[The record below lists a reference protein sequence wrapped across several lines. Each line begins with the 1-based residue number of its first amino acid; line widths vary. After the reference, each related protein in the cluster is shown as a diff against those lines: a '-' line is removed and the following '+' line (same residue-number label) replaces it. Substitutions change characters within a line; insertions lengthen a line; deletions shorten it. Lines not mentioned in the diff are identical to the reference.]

1 MSVGMDRKVP
11 QRKLLGRRTLLGA
24 GVVGAAA
31 VVVLIGFAIVR
42 GAQPTVRVPLQT
54 VTIDQVEQGVFHDF
68 TPLRGKVVPHDTV
81 YLDAL
86 EGGQITRVLAHG
98 GDEVRAGQPLLT
110 FRNTELELDV
120 LDREGRL
127 VESITELQ
135 TYEKQLQDT
144 RLANEKAAAE
154 IDYNILR
161 LSRAADRRRV
171 LVAKDYI
178 SAESNDQL
186 RDELAYDQRLQPL
199 QDASN
204 AREEALRVRQLPQ
217 IHAQLASLQQD
228 LVITR
233 SKLDDLVVKAPVS
246 GQLADL
252 VDDIGQ
258 NYNRGD
264 RLGEVVAN
272 TGFKVSAEVDEY
284 YLGRVKVGQ
293 TATADIAGQTWR
305 LRVTRVYP
313 EVKDG
318 VFTVDLEFVGPTPAG
333 LLPGEAVDGKLSL
346 GGDQPALVLAAGPF
360 LDRTGGDWVMVL
372 DSSGRAAQRR
382 RIAIGRRNAEQV
394 EILSGLKPGDRV
406 ITSDYAAFEKAS
418 RVELT
423 G

>member
-1 MSVGMDRKVP
+1 MSADMDRKVP
-11 QRKLLGRRTLLGA
+11 RPRRRGQLLLGA
-24 GVVGAAA
+24 GLIGAVGA
-31 VVVLIGFAIVR
+31 VVLIGVAIIH

-54 VTIDQVEQGVFHDF
+54 VTIATVEPGVFHDF

-81 YLDAL
+81 FLDAL
-86 EGGQITRVLAHG
+86 EGGQVAQVMAHG
-98 GDEVRAGQPLLT
+98 GDQVRAGQPLIV

-127 VESITELQ
+127 IESITELQ
-135 TYEKQLQDT
+135 TYEKQLEDE
-144 RLANEKAAAE
+144 RLANAKAAAE

-161 LSRAADRRRV
+161 LGRAADRRRT
-171 LVAKDYI
+171 LAAKDYV
-178 SAESNDQL
+178 SAESNDQI

-199 QDASN
+199 QADSN
-204 AREEALRVRQLPQ
+204 AREAALRLRQLPEIQ
-217 IHAQLASLQQD
+217 ADLASLQKS
-228 LVITR
+228 LGITR
-233 SKLDDLVVKAPVS
+233 GKLDDLVVKAPVS

-252 VDDIGQ
+252 VDTIGQ

-264 RLGEVVAN
+264 RLGEIVAN
-272 TGFKVSAEVDEY
+272 TGFKVAAGIDEY
-284 YLGRVKVGQ
+284 YLGRVRAGQ

-318 VFTVDLEFVGPTPAG
+318 AFTVDMEFVGPAPAG

-346 GGDQPALVLAAGPF
+346 GGDRPALVLSAGPF
-360 LDRTGGDWVMVL
+360 LDRTGGDWAMVL
-372 DSSGRAAQRR
+372 EPDGRAAERR
-382 RIAIGRRNAEQV
+382 RIVIGRRNAEQV
-394 EILSGLKPGDRV
+394 EILSGLEAGDRV
-406 ITSDYAAFEKAS
+406 ITSDYAAFEKAD